1 MVQAQKTTESVNI
14 KTKRMLAAKKAEI
27 LVKEQL
33 GYTCKSNT
41 FYLLLH
47 ADRPQYQQEVQCFKL
62 LFHQDD
68 PDYRLAL

>member
-33 GYTCKSNT
+33 GYKCKSNT

-47 ADRPQYQQEVQCFKL
+47 ADRP
-62 LFHQDD
+62 
-68 PDYRLAL
+68 